1 MSSSRPGVDFG
12 WGLQGLLSLL
22 PKSDVVVIV
31 DVLSFCTAVD
41 IATSR
46 GARVLP
52 FPHGHSDAESYAK
65 SRGAVLARP
74 RSAGGGQFSLSPETL
89 KTVASGTRI
98 VLPPP
103 NGSKLSRETGGVP
116 TFAGCLRNAAAIA
129 QASSTPGSSIGV
141 VAAGERW
148 PDGSLRPA
156 IEDLLGAGAIIQNMT
171 ARPSPDA
178 ESARA
183 AFHALRDR
191 LQDVIHDSQSG
202 RELIEAGYA
211 GDVEI
216 AVELDASR
224 TAPFLHSDGYS
235 SASPD
240 RFPKRV

>member
-1 MSSSRPGVDFG
+1 MSPSRPVVDFG
-12 WGLQGLLSLL
+12 WGLRGLLSLL

-65 SRGAVLARP
+65 SRGAMLARP

-89 KTVASGTRI
+89 KAVTSGTRI
-98 VLPPP
+98 VLPSP
-103 NGSKLSRETGGVP
+103 NGSRLSRETAGVP

-129 QASSTPGSSIGV
+129 WASSLPGSSIGV
-141 VAAGERW
+141 IAAGERW

-178 ESARA
+178 EAARA
-183 AFHALRDR
+183 AFHALRNR
-191 LQDVIHDSQSG
+191 LQDVIRDSQSG

-211 GDVEI
+211 GDVET

-240 RFPKRV
+240 RFRK